1 MPPRYDNFE
10 CGTCG
15 RAFPAGWRARDNHCR
30 ATGHAPPDFECETC
44 SRWFRSRRACDQHM
58 DATDHWQRP
67 YTCSCCSLT
76 WRTEERCVQHE
87 HEDHYYCN
95 ECCRGFESYNNIRM
109 HLNSRRHR
117 GDDMECPFCPR
128 LFTTATG
135 VTHHL
140 ETGACPN
147 AGGLNRD
154 GLYRV
159 VRSKDPQGLVS
170 KKLIRWTG
178 SCSYEASASSWNG
191 NAYECYFCHRTFGR
205 LPSLNQHLNSPTH
218 QQALYHCP
226 NPACRMDFK
235 NLAGIINH
243 LESESCGFMRFEQ
256 VQGKIGNIV
265 SGNRLITF

>member
-1 MPPRYDNFE
+1 
-10 CGTCG
+10 
-15 RAFPAGWRARDNHCR
+15 
-30 ATGHAPPDFECETC
+30 
-44 SRWFRSRRACDQHM
+44 
-58 DATDHWQRP
+58 
-67 YTCSCCSLT
+67 
-76 WRTEERCVQHE
+76 
-87 HEDHYYCN
+87 
-95 ECCRGFESYNNIRM
+95 
-109 HLNSRRHR
+109 
-117 GDDMECPFCPR
+117 MECPFCPR

-205 LPSLNQHLNSPTH
+205 LPSLNQHLNSPT
-218 QQALYHCP
+218 
-226 NPACRMDFK
+226 RK
-235 NLAGIINH
+235 
-243 LESESCGFMRFEQ
+243 S
-256 VQGKIGNIV
+256 
-265 SGNRLITF
+265 